1 MELSKTQV
9 VTGKCRFSFVN
20 VFEPKA
26 MKEGDEPKYSL
37 TLIVPKSD
45 TKTVEAIKAAIQAA
59 AEAGAQKH
67 FGGRVPTNVTN
78 TFYDGDTA
86 TDDMGDLKNI
96 KYPEYKGS
104 YFIRVSTKRKP
115 KVLDANRN
123 EIIDPLDVYSGCY
136 GRASLSF
143 FAYSGDGR
151 RGVSASLNNVQKLE
165 DGDPLVNTLSG
176 DEFGE

>member
-26 MKEGDEPKYSL
+26 MREGDEPKYSL

-45 TKTVEAIKAAIQAA
+45 TRTVEAIKAAIRAA

-67 FGGRVPTNVTN
+67 FGGRVPTEVSH
-78 TFYDGDTA
+78 TFKDGDTEK
-86 TDDMGDLKNI
+86 DDMGDLKKV
-96 KYPEYKGS
+96 KYPEYANS

-115 KVLDANRN
+115 KVLDVNRN
-123 EIIDPLDVYSGCY
+123 EILDPTEVYSGCY
-136 GRASLSF
+136 GRASITF
-143 FAYSGDGR
+143 FAYSGEK
-151 RGVSASLNNVQKLE
+151 RGVSAALNNVQKLE
-165 DGDPLVNTLSG
+165 DGTPLVNTLSG

>member
-26 MKEGDEPKYSL
+26 MREGDEPKYSL
-37 TLIVPKSD
+37 TLIIPKSD
-45 TKTVEAIKAAIQAA
+45 TKTVEAIKAAIRAA

-67 FGGRVPTNVTN
+67 FGGRVPTEVSH
-78 TFYDGDTA
+78 TFKDGDTEK
-86 TDDMGDLKNI
+86 DDMGDLKKV
-96 KYPEYKGS
+96 KYPEYADS

-115 KVLDANRN
+115 KVLDVNKN
-123 EIIDPLDVYSGCY
+123 EILDPTEVYSGCY
-136 GRASLSF
+136 GRASITF
-143 FAYSGDGR
+143 FAYSGEK
-151 RGVSASLNNVQKLE
+151 RGVSAALNNVQKVE
-165 DGDPLVNTLSG
+165 DGTPLVNTLSG

>member
-26 MKEGDEPKYSL
+26 MREGDEPKYSL
-37 TLIVPKSD
+37 TLIIPKSD
-45 TKTVEAIKAAIQAA
+45 TKTVEAIKAAIRAA

-67 FGGRVPTNVTN
+67 FGGRVPTEVSH
-78 TFYDGDTA
+78 TFKDGDTEK
-86 TDDMGDLKNI
+86 DDMGDLKKV
-96 KYPEYKGS
+96 KYPEYADS

-115 KVLDANRN
+115 KVLDVNKN
-123 EIIDPLDVYSGCY
+123 EILDPTEVYSGCY
-136 GRASLSF
+136 GRASITF
-143 FAYSGDGR
+143 FAYSGEK
-151 RGVSASLNNVQKLE
+151 RGVRAALNNVQKVE
-165 DGDPLVNTLSG
+165 DGTPLVNTLSG